1 MKRGSFAANR
11 KPISGVKTVKVVVV
25 VRLHYYL
32 PGEELVGTAREP
44 GSVTPRLNN
53 RRGDP

>member
-11 KPISGVKTVKVVVV
+11 KPISGSKTVKVVVV

-53 RRGDP
+53 RRVDP